1 MTTNRKGTQA
11 KAEMQIIPSLLNP
24 EFQILSHTPAG
35 EVFFACDNDL
45 DSMWNFIANKKPRMN
60 AGLFVINGQENYSAA
75 GSSIFLDFA
84 FLAGFSAS
92 PSGEAVASGVFLT
105 FGVFAAFSSASAA
118 GSSVLISRA

>member
-75 GSSIFLDFA
+75 GSSIFTPEKMQPVALWA
-84 FLAGFSAS
+84 QMGARTKHAS
-92 PSGEAVASGVFLT
+92 ENCNVFL
-105 FGVFAAFSSASAA
+105 
-118 GSSVLISRA
+118 